1 VGGEPLLAIVGR
13 PNVGKSTLF
22 NRLVGGRKAIVEDT
36 PGVTRDTNLGE
47 VEWGHA
53 RFLVMD
59 TGGLD
64 PAAPSEGLTD
74 KVRRQIQKAVDQADV
89 LLFIVDGKMPVH
101 PQDFD
106 VVRILRKTEKPI
118 LCAVN
123 KIDTNAHTENVYPY
137 YRLGLEPLM
146 PISAEHGIGVGDLL
160 DAVVQRLPNPR
171 PESAGTAKV
180 EPVKVAV
187 VGRPN
192 VGKSTLV
199 NNLVGEERQVV
210 DEMPGTT
217 RDAID
222 TPFTWRG
229 IPHLII
235 DTAGIRKKAKVT
247 VTLEKITVIK
257 ALESL
262 ERCDVALLMLDASE
276 GVGVQDAQIGRYI
289 LEKEKG
295 VVILMNKWDLMRG
308 KGRSPRKTLEQVYDH
323 LPHLRFAPI
332 VPISALTGHNVV
344 NALRWIQRVDEACRM
359 RVPTVELNRLLEEAV
374 KAHPPPSEG
383 ARLRKLNYI
392 TQIKDSP
399 PTFLVFGNSSRKPE
413 TSYQRYLINQ
423 IRDRFGFKGAPLR
436 LLFRKKN

>member
-1 VGGEPLLAIVGR
+1 VLAIVGR

-47 VEWGHA
+47 VEWGRA
-53 RFLVMD
+53 RFFVMD
-59 TGGLD
+59 TGGLET
-64 PAAPSEGLTD
+64 AAVLEGLSD
-74 KVRRQIQKAVDQADV
+74 KVRRKIQKAVDQADV
-89 LLFIVDGKMPVH
+89 LLFIVDGKVPVH
-101 PQDFD
+101 PQDLE

-118 LCAVN
+118 ICAVN
-123 KIDTNAHTENVYPY
+123 KIDTNAHAENVYPY

-160 DAVVQRLPNPR
+160 DAVVERLPSLGT
-171 PESAGTAKV
+171 ESAVTATA
-180 EPVKVAV
+180 EPIKVALI
-187 VGRPN
+187 GRPN

-199 NNLVGEERQVV
+199 NSLLGEERQLV

-229 IPHLII
+229 TPYLLI
-235 DTAGIRKKAKVT
+235 DTAGIRKKARVT
-247 VTLEKITVIK
+247 VALEKIAVIK
-257 ALESL
+257 ALQSL

-308 KGRSPRKTLEQVYDH
+308 KGRSSRKTLLRVHDH

-344 NALRWIQRVDEACRM
+344 NALRWIQRVEEACRM
-359 RVPTVELNRLLEEAV
+359 RVPTGQLNRLLEEAV
-374 KAHPPPSEG
+374 NAHPPPSEG
-383 ARLRKLNYI
+383 GRLKKLNYI
-392 TQIKDSP
+392 TQIKGAP
-399 PTFLVFGNSSRKPE
+399 PTFLVFSNSSRKPE
-413 TSYQRYLINQ
+413 ASYQRYLINQ
-423 IRDRFGFKGAPLR
+423 IRNRFGFKGAPLR
-436 LLFRKKN
+436 LVFRKKN

>member
-1 VGGEPLLAIVGR
+1 MLAIVGR

-47 VEWGHA
+47 AEWGHA
-53 RFLVMD
+53 RFVVMD

-64 PAAPSEGLTD
+64 TAAASEGLTD

-89 LLFIVDGKMPVH
+89 LLFIVDGKVPVH
-101 PQDFD
+101 PQDLD

-160 DAVVQRLPNPR
+160 DAVVERLPSPR
-171 PESAGTAKV
+171 PESAGTATA

-199 NNLVGEERQVV
+199 NNLLGEERQLV

-229 IPHLII
+229 IPHLLI

-247 VTLEKITVIK
+247 VTLEKISVIK
-257 ALESL
+257 ALQSL
-262 ERCDVALLMLDASE
+262 DRCDVALLMLDASE
-276 GVGVQDAQIGRYI
+276 G
-289 LEKEKG
+289 
-295 VVILMNKWDLMRG
+295 
-308 KGRSPRKTLEQVYDH
+308 
-323 LPHLRFAPI
+323 
-332 VPISALTGHNVV
+332 SAS
-344 NALRWIQRVDEACRM
+344 RM
-359 RVPTVELNRLLEEAV
+359 RRSAAT
-374 KAHPPPSEG
+374 
-383 ARLRKLNYI
+383 
-392 TQIKDSP
+392 
-399 PTFLVFGNSSRKPE
+399 SSRRRRA
-413 TSYQRYLINQ
+413 SSS
-423 IRDRFGFKGAPLR
+423 
-436 LLFRKKN
+436 